1 MSVESKRQQR
11 FGGVIQQDL
20 AEIFLKEGNLWFPGT
35 MITVTRVRMTPDLGI
50 ARIYLSF
57 FNVED
62 SEEAVEKIR
71 MRGKEIRYKLGK
83 KIKNQAKNVPELEF
97 FADNSIQ
104 YTEQMEKLF
113 DEISKQPK
121 QEGKEE
127 L

>member
-20 AEIFLKEGNLWFPGT
+20 AEIFLREGNAWFPGT

-57 FNVED
+57 FNAQD
-62 SEEAVEKIR
+62 SDEFINKIR
-71 MRGKEIRYKLGK
+71 SRTKEIRYKLGK
-83 KIKNQAKNVPELEF
+83 KIKDQAKNVPELEF
-97 FADNSIQ
+97 FADDSLQ
-104 YTEQMEKLF
+104 YTEKMDRLF

-121 QEGKEE
+121 QEDGE
-127 L
+127 

>member
-1 MSVESKRQQR
+1 MSTESKRQQR

-20 AEIFLKEGNLWFPGT
+20 AEIFLRDGSAWLPGT

-57 FNVED
+57 FNVQD
-62 SEEAVEKIR
+62 SEESITKIR
-71 MRGKEIRYKLGK
+71 ARTKDIRFKLGR

-97 FADNSIQ
+97 FADDSLQ
-104 YTEQMEKLF
+104 YTEQMDKLF

-121 QEGKEE
+121 QDDTE
-127 L
+127 

>member
-20 AEIFLKEGNLWFPGT
+20 AEIFLKEGNVWFPGT

-57 FNVED
+57 FNVD
-62 SEEAVEKIR
+62 NSEEAVEKIR

-113 DEISKQPK
+113 EEISKQPK
-121 QEGKEE
+121 QEGNEE